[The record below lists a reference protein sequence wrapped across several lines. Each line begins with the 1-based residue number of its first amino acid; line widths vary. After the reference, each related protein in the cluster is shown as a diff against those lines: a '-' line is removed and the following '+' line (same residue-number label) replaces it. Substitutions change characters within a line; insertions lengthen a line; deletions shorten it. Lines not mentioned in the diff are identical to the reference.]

1 MSSTPATDWKAR
13 PEGGGFFALW
23 LIRTFARHMGRGLTR
38 PFLWPI
44 TAYFLAK
51 RGPERRASIA
61 YLSRVLGRPARLR
74 DGARH
79 VHTFASTILDRVFLL
94 GGDLDRFEVDVSG
107 LDDLHRLLD
116 KGRGVL
122 LFGSHLGSFDV
133 LRVLATRR
141 PDYSIRVVLDK
152 GQNPALMAVL
162 DALNPTIAASVIDA
176 AQDGPSVAMAMK
188 SALDEG
194 ALVAMLVDRARP
206 DEPALAAPFLG
217 DPARFPTTPWL
228 VAAALKVPVALGF
241 GLFRGGRG
249 YDLRFEAFA
258 DDCVQVPRQ
267 ARAAALSS
275 LIRRYA
281 ARLETMTRDAPYNW
295 FNFYDFWS
303 LEDAPASAELDD
315 AAVQRRTAVRAGGD
329 RRHGRAVAGA
339 DAGER
344 G

>member
-1 MSSTPATDWKAR
+1 MSGAARDWKSR
-13 PEGGGFFALW
+13 PEGGGFLAMWL
-23 LIRTFARHMGRGLTR
+23 LIRIAKGFGRRVARPL
-38 PFLWPI
+38 LWPI
-44 TAYFLAK
+44 TGYFLLK
-51 RGPERRASIA
+51 RAPERRASAA
-61 YLSRVLGRPARLR
+61 YLARVLGRPATLR
-74 DGARH
+74 ERARH
-79 VHTFASTILDRVFLL
+79 LHTFASTILDRVFLL
-94 GGDLDRFEVDVSG
+94 AGDLDRFAVTVSG
-107 LDDLHRLLD
+107 LDALHRLLD
-116 KGRGVL
+116 QRRGVL

-133 LRVLATRR
+133 LRVLATKR
-141 PDYSIRVVLDK
+141 PDYVIRVVLDK
-152 GQNPALMAVL
+152 GQSPSLMKLL
-162 DALNPTIAASVIDA
+162 DALNPEIAAGVIDA

-228 VAAALKVPVALGF
+228 AAAALKVPVALGF
-241 GLFRGGRG
+241 GLFRGGRR

-329 RRHGRAVAGA
+329 RRYGRAVAGA

>member
-94 GGDLDRFEVDVSG
+94 AGDLDRFEVDVSG

-141 PDYSIRVVLDK
+141 PDYVIRVVLDK

-188 SALDEG
+188 QALDEG
-194 ALVAMLVDRARP
+194 ALVSMLVDRTHP
-206 DEPALAAPFLG
+206 DEPTLPAPFIG
-217 DPARFPTTPWL
+217 GVARFPTTPWL

-241 GLFRGGRG
+241 GLYRGGRR
-249 YDLRFEAFA
+249 YDLRFEAFEEDA
-258 DDCVQVPRQ
+258 LDVPRGSRVQ
-267 ARAAALSS
+267 ALAL

-281 ARLETMTRDAPYNW
+281 TRLETMTRDAPYNW
-295 FNFYDFWS
+295 FNFYDFWAD
-303 LEDAPASAELDD
+303 ETPHDSALDD
-315 AAVQRRTAVRAGGD
+315 AAVQRRALRRGAVDAGTGGRAG
-329 RRHGRAVAGA
+329 HG
-339 DAGER
+339 
-344 G
+344 

>member
-1 MSSTPATDWKAR
+1 MSAPATDWKAR
-13 PEGGGFFALW
+13 PEGGGFFAIW
-23 LIRTFARHMGRGLTR
+23 LIRTIAKRLGRRIARPL
-38 PFLWPI
+38 LWPI

-61 YLSRVLGRPARLR
+61 YLSRVLGRPARLL

-94 GGDLDRFEVDVSG
+94 GGDLDRFEVAVSG

-188 SALDEG
+188 QALDQG
-194 ALVAMLVDRARP
+194 ALVSMLVDRRHR
-206 DEPALAAPFLG
+206 DEPALPAPFLDG
-217 DPARFPTTPWL
+217 VAHFPTTPWL

-241 GLFRGGRG
+241 GLYRGGRR
-249 YDLRFEAFA
+249 YDLRFEAFEEDA
-258 DDCVQVPRQ
+258 LDVPRG
-267 ARAAALSS
+267 ARAHALAL

-295 FNFYDFWS
+295 FNFYDFWAD
-303 LEDAPASAELDD
+303 ETPHDAALDD
-315 AAVQRRTAVRAGGD
+315 AAVQRRALRRGTGDAGPGGRAG
-329 RRHGRAVAGA
+329 HG
-339 DAGER
+339 
-344 G
+344 